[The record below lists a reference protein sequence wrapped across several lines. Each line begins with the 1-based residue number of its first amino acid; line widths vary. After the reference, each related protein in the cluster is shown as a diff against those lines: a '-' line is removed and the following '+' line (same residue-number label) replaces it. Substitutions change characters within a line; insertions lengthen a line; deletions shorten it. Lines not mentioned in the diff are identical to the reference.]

1 MQPRRARTHHR
12 VLSGAAALAN
22 CLTAGAP
29 FVFALF
35 SPQLQSALQVTASK
49 VNLIA
54 SSAILG
60 EYALA
65 AYFGSLADRRGP
77 GAVSFVSAALFAAG
91 FSGLVWRYKLA
102 LSRELEGAPPH
113 DAEWVVVASCWF
125 FVGCGTAASYFAGII
140 SLAKSTPARHSGL
153 AIGVPCAVFG
163 LSPLF
168 LSSVA
173 SFFTTAS
180 SVDGRRDMLDV
191 AKYLTCIGV
200 LLTFVNLVGG
210 FLIQELPWGENLDK
224 PFVNVVE
231 PFGNGDDECG
241 VDQYAPDS
249 GFNSSATRPVGADQ
263 VSTERTALLGA
274 STTPSS
280 SVTTPSGSLRAL
292 ISSSSFWLLG
302 AVVLLATGP
311 CEMYMAS
318 LGSVVSSLSRLPALH
333 AAAPISALAL
343 RKRHI
348 AVISVVNTLWRLVVG
363 GASDYLAAAGPDKD
377 RQPAWRRQVRL
388 VFVAV
393 ACVGLAAA
401 YGWGATGLA
410 TPAGLWVITFVTA
423 VAYGTIFTLTP
434 ALVRTRWSPDDFGR
448 NWGLLTWFSAVG
460 ALVFT
465 PLFGVLRDL
474 ATDGTGESSS
484 CTSTRCYRPI
494 FALSA
499 VSATLATALVG
510 LLATRWARRTG
521 ASA

>member
-1 MQPRRARTHHR
+1 MQPRSPRAHHR

-29 FVFALF
+29 FIFALF

-91 FSGLVWRYKLA
+91 FSGLVWRYELA
-102 LSRELEGAPPH
+102 LAREVEGAPPRE
-113 DAEWVVVASCWF
+113 AEWLVVALCWF
-125 FVGCGTAASYFAGII
+125 LVGCGTAASYFAGII

-180 SVDGRRDMLDV
+180 SVDGGRDLLDV

-200 LLTFVNLVGG
+200 LLTLVNLVGG
-210 FLIQELPWGENLDK
+210 FLIQELPWEENLDK
-224 PFVNVVE
+224 PFVDAVE
-231 PFGNGDDECG
+231 PFGNEDDECG
-241 VDQYAPDS
+241 ADHYGPDS
-249 GFNSSATRPVGADQ
+249 GFNSSSTRPVGVDELP
-263 VSTERTALLGA
+263 TERTALLGA
-274 STTPSS
+274 STASS
-280 SVTTPSGSLRAL
+280 AAAPAPSGSLRAF
-292 ISSSSFWLLG
+292 ITSSSFWLLG

-318 LGSVVSSLSRLPALH
+318 LGSVVSSLSRSPALH
-333 AAAPISALAL
+333 AAPISALAL

-348 AVISVVNTLWRLVVG
+348 ALISVVNTLWRLVVG
-363 GASDYLAAAGPDKD
+363 GASDYLASAGADKE

-401 YGWGATGLA
+401 YGWGATGLS

-499 VSATLATALVG
+499 VSAVLATALVG
-510 LLATRWARRTG
+510 VLASRWARRT